1 MKIYNKRNFALG
13 AYVAL
18 LGAGVLPQDH
28 LLIGGVCMLL
38 GLGAILRSLSAASSH
53 ETNGQSK
60 QGQGRPQWFALPL
73 LYGVTQDGTFRNS
86 V

>member
-18 LGAGVLPQDH
+18 LRAGVLPQDH

-53 ETNGQSK
+53 ETNG
-60 QGQGRPQWFALPL
+60 
-73 LYGVTQDGTFRNS
+73 
-86 V
+86 

>member
-18 LGAGVLPQDH
+18 LGAGILP
-28 LLIGGVCMLL
+28 L

-53 ETNGQSK
+53 ETNG
-60 QGQGRPQWFALPL
+60 
-73 LYGVTQDGTFRNS
+73 
-86 V
+86 